1 MNSTTKKRRFS
12 VPHTYAILFCVIIF
26 AALASYVVPAGE
38 FERIKDESSGRTVVV
53 PGSYQYVE
61 QSPVGFFGLFTAI
74 PTGMEKGASIIF
86 YIFIVGGAF
95 GIIRATGAI
104 EAGIGK
110 VVSKLEGSEKWM
122 IPISMFLFSI
132 GGFSFGMAEESII
145 FVPIGILLA
154 RAMGFDAVT
163 GTAMITMG
171 AASGFIGGMLNP
183 FTVGVAQSIAEIPLF
198 SGLGFRFVIYFFIL
212 GFGIWYVMRYAQKV
226 KKDPSQSVIADIESK
241 AKAEGQVLKAEEVQD
256 LNLRHLLVFLILVG
270 GLAFNVFGVF
280 HWEWFLKELAASFLI
295 MGIVAG
301 LVGKLSVN
309 KIFDSFVEGAKAL
322 TFGALIVGFARAI
335 TVVMEEGKI
344 IDTVI
349 SAMAGSLANLPDML
363 TVISMFAFQSVLNFF
378 IPSGSG
384 QAAAT
389 MPIMVPIADLVG
401 ISRQVVVLA
410 FQYGDAISN
419 SIIPTSG
426 ALMGYLAVG
435 GIPYERWVKF
445 VWKLILGWSAI
456 AAIALVVAIIAGV

>member
-1 MNSTTKKRRFS
+1 MNTTTKKRRFT
-12 VPHTYAILFCVIIF
+12 VPHTYAILFCVIII

-38 FERIKDESSGRTVVV
+38 FERVKDESSGRTVVV
-53 PGSYQYVE
+53 PGSYQAVE
-61 QSPVGFFGLFTAI
+61 QSPVSFFELFKAV

-110 VVSKLEGSEKWM
+110 AVKKLEGSEKLM
-122 IPISMFLFSI
+122 IPASMFLFSI

-154 RAMGFDAVT
+154 RAMGYDAIT
-163 GTAMITMG
+163 GTAMITLG

-183 FTVGVAQSIAEIPLF
+183 FTVGVAQSIAELPLF
-198 SGLGFRFVIYFFIL
+198 SGIGFRICVYVVIL

-226 KKDPSQSVIADIESK
+226 KTDPANSVIADIEQK
-241 AKAEGQVLKAEEVQD
+241 AKTDGQVLKTEEVQE
-256 LNLRHLLVFLILVG
+256 LNRRHMLVFVILVG

-280 HWEWFLKELAASFLI
+280 KWEWFLKELAASFLI

-301 LVGKLSVN
+301 IVGSLSVN

-349 SAMAGSLANLPDML
+349 SSMAGTLSDLPETL
-363 TVISMFAFQSVLNFF
+363 TVICMFIFQSILNFF

-426 ALMGYLAVG
+426 ALMGYLAVA

-445 VWKLILGWSAI
+445 IWRLIVGWSVI
-456 AAIALVVAIIAGV
+456 AALALLVALFIGV

>member
-1 MNSTTKKRRFS
+1 MNNAPKKKLFQ
-12 VPHTYAILFCVIIF
+12 VPHTYAILFFIIVLV
-26 AALASYVVPAGE
+26 ALATYVVPAGE
-38 FERIKDESSGRTVVV
+38 FERMKDEVSGKTIVVA
-53 PGSYQYVE
+53 GSYKTVE
-61 QSPVGFFGLFTAI
+61 PDPVSFFEVFKAVPI
-74 PTGMEKGASIIF
+74 GMEKGASIIF

-110 VVSKLEGSEKWM
+110 AVGKLEGREKLL
-122 IPISMFLFSI
+122 IPASMFLFSI

-154 RAMGFDAVT
+154 RAMGFDAIT
-163 GTAMITMG
+163 GTAMITLG

-183 FTVGVAQSIAEIPLF
+183 FTVGVAQSIAEVPLF
-198 SGLGFRFVIYFFIL
+198 SGLVFRTCVYVAIL
-212 GFGIWYVMRYAQKV
+212 SFGIWYVMRYAYKV
-226 KKDPSQSVIADIESK
+226 KKDPQQSVVADLELK
-241 AKAEGQVLKAEEVQD
+241 AKTEGQLLKTEDVQK
-256 LNLRHLLVFLILVG
+256 LNGRHLLVFLILIG
-270 GLAFNVFGVF
+270 GLSFNVFGVF
-280 HWEWFLKELAASFLI
+280 KWGWFLQELAASFMI
-295 MGIVAG
+295 IGILAG
-301 LVGKLSVN
+301 LIGKLPIN
-309 KIFDSFVEGAKAL
+309 RIFDSFVEGARAL
-322 TFGALIVGFARAI
+322 TFGALVVGFARGI
-335 TVVMEEGKI
+335 TVVMEEGRI

-349 SAMAGSLANLPDML
+349 SSMADSLSNFSEML
-363 TVISMFAFQSVLNFF
+363 TVLTMFGFQSVLNLF

-435 GIPYERWVKF
+435 GIPYERWF
-445 VWKLILGWSAI
+445 RFIWRLIIGWSVI
-456 AAIALVVAIIAGV
+456 AALALVIAVLVGV